1 MDRFLLN
8 YCTSFGLGYVSKFP
22 GTLASFV
29 ILIPLWFIIE
39 KFYSIVVI
47 LTIFFSIL
55 SYLILKKVLIK
66 LKNKDPSYIII
77 DEYIGQ
83 TVAILFC
90 NQNIVEFLL
99 AFILFR
105 IFDIFKPFPINYFD
119 KKKNAYGL
127 IMDDILAGLFSGFI
141 IILISWKWDLNL

>member
-66 LKNKDPSYIII
+66 LENKDPSYIII

-105 IFDIFKPFPINYFD
+105 IFDILKPFPINYFD

>member
-1 MDRFLLN
+1 MDRLLLN

-22 GTLASFV
+22 GTLASFI
-29 ILIPLWFIIE
+29 ILIPLWFLIE
-39 KFYSIVVI
+39 KFYLFIVI

-55 SYLILKKVLIK
+55 TYLILKKVLIK

-90 NQNIVEFLL
+90 NQNIFEFLL

-119 KKKNAYGL
+119 KKKMLMG
-127 IMDDILAGLFSGFI
+127 
-141 IILISWKWDLNL
+141 

>member
-8 YCTSFGLGYVSKFP
+8 FCTSFGLGYVSKSP
-22 GTLASFV
+22 GTLASFL
-29 ILIPLWFIIE
+29 ILIPLWFTIE
-39 KFYSIVVI
+39 KYYSMI
-47 LTIFFSIL
+47 IFFIIFFTII
-55 SYLILKKVLIK
+55 SYLILKKILTK

-90 NQNIVEFLL
+90 NQNIFEFFL
-99 AFILFR
+99 AFIFFR
-105 IFDIFKPFPINYFD
+105 VFDILKPFPINYFD

-127 IMDDILAGLFSGFI
+127 IMDDILAGLFSGFV
-141 IILISWKWDLNL
+141 IILVKWI